1 MAKKLKT
8 SKIMGGKNT
17 KKGKINKKFRKNLE
31 NKIINKE
38 NQSSF
43 SQKKIQMKKKLK
55 RNMIKMKIM
64 NLKLNYIQIEN
75 L

>member
-17 KKGKINKKFRKNLE
+17 KKVRIKRKARKNLE

-38 NQSSF
+38 NQSSL
-43 SQKKIQMKKKLK
+43 SQKK
-55 RNMIKMKIM
+55 
-64 NLKLNYIQIEN
+64 NLIN
-75 L
+75 